1 MLPPNRPRSLDIGG
15 LTIAPALLLAPMEG
29 LTDVPFR
36 RVVRRLGGLGLT
48 CTEFVPSEG
57 LIRSIPRVREA
68 ALLDDDEHPGAIQI
82 YGRRPEAMA
91 DAALAAVDL
100 GADLVDLNMGCPA
113 KKVCAHSGGA
123 SLLREPDLVR
133 AIVRAVRHAIPGPLT
148 VKIRTGWTPEAR
160 NGPEIARIC
169 EGEGADALI
178 VHWRT
183 REEAFRG
190 PMDPAPVAAVVRAV
204 SIPVVGN
211 GDVLDVPSAARMLD
225 ESGCHGLMLGRGV
238 VRNPWLPAQLAAW
251 LEGRPPPEPSLQER
265 LAMLEAYVAQQV
277 ATCHTERGA
286 LGRAKGFCGY
296 YTRGLP
302 HGGALRE
309 AVFHSQS
316 VSELLAH
323 VAEHFARLAE
333 ALGLRD

>member
-1 MLPPNRPRSLDIGG
+1 MTSPNRPRSLRLGG
-15 LTIAPALLLAPMEG
+15 LTVAPALLLAPMEG
-29 LTDVPFR
+29 LTDAPFR

-57 LIRSIPRVREA
+57 LVRSIPRVREA
-68 ALLDDDEHPGAIQI
+68 ALLDADEHPGAIQI

-91 DAALAAVDL
+91 DAARAARDL
-100 GADLVDLNMGCPA
+100 GADVVDLNMGCPA

-123 SLLREPDLVR
+123 SLLREPELVR
-133 AIVRAVRHAIPGPLT
+133 AIVRAVRAAIPGPLT
-148 VKIRTGWTPEAR
+148 VKIRTGWTPGAR

-190 PMDPAPVAAVVRAV
+190 PLDPGPIAKVVQAVD
-204 SIPVVGN
+204 IPVVGN
-211 GDVLDVPSAARMLD
+211 GDVVDRASAARMLD

-251 LEGRPPPEPSLQER
+251 LEGRSPPEPSLDER
-265 LAMLEAYVAQQV
+265 LALLRAYVAQQV
-277 ATCHTERGA
+277 ATCRTERSA

-302 HGGALRE
+302 HGASLRE
-309 AVFHSQS
+309 AIFHSQS
-316 VSELLAH
+316 IAELLDH
-323 VAEHFARLAE
+323 VTEHFARVAG
-333 ALGLRD
+333 GL